1 MAEIEKKWFHN
12 GDEIATFWS
21 GAINPYLSLEDFRKM
36 FYEHLMLI
44 KQGMV
49 SMFNS
54 DFKVGVEVFDK
65 METEA
70 LKMVDMITSAIVKQ
84 FPYMFK

>member
-1 MAEIEKKWFHN
+1 M
-12 GDEIATFWS
+12 FWS
-21 GAINPYLSLEDFRKM
+21 RINPNLSLEDFRKM

-49 SMFNS
+49 SMFNN
-54 DFKVGVEVFDK
+54 DFKASVALFDK

-70 LKMVDMITSAIVKQ
+70 LEMADMITNAILKQ
-84 FPYMFK
+84 FPYMFI